1 MTTPSRII
9 NSIEGMFL
17 SASNIRDITAY
28 IGRDATKEMK
38 DYASHKPLDD
48 YESIQMDYSE
58 TLDFINNDFV
68 KKHKNKGYEL
78 SMATGQAHPKYYI
91 DEGVE
96 RYGVNDFRSHDAQS
110 TQEVHRSNENFR
122 YGNKIKRWE
131 TSLYKRNYDRAY
143 HETGLRDIRELDT
156 ITRKYRMD
164 KILGPNDYESSESM
178 MFDYK

>member
-28 IGRDATKEMK
+28 IGHDATKEMK

-122 YGNKIKRWE
+122 YGKTFIN
-131 TSLYKRNYDRAY
+131 YKRYNVYRDFKYWKR
-143 HETGLRDIRELDT
+143 HLILR
-156 ITRKYRMD
+156 
-164 KILGPNDYESSESM
+164 PFCFAFS
-178 MFDYK
+178 